1 MVDSRNRAYKYV
13 TLPRLIVQ
21 ALSMCN
27 DYRLKVDVGTIIE
40 EFADLKIRIRFNEG
54 VPNLE
59 PRDDIKITDRGPIIR
74 RMAEAEEAE
83 LVQRRWSWPGPNKRP
98 VYNFRSEGRDF
109 TSNRCL
115 ILADGFYE
123 FTEPKD
129 PAKKR
134 KDKWLFTMPG
144 KSNFCLAGIWRFHSE
159 VGEAFTML
167 TTAPGPDVA
176 PYHDRQIVILEHDAW
191 AGWLHPTVPAQSLIR
206 PLPAGALA
214 VEQVG

>member
-1 MVDSRNRAYKYV
+1 
-13 TLPRLIVQ
+13 
-21 ALSMCN
+21 MCN
-27 DYRLKVDVGTIIE
+27 DYRLNVDVGTIIE
-40 EFADLKIRIRFNEG
+40 VFADLKIRIRFNEG

-59 PRDDIKITDRGPIIR
+59 PRDDIKITDSGPIVR
-74 RMAEAEEAE
+74 RMADGDEAE
-83 LVQRRWSWPGPNKRP
+83 LVQRRWSWPGSNKRP

-123 FTEPKD
+123 FTDPND

-144 KSNFCLAGIWRFHSE
+144 QSIFCIAGIWRPHSE

-176 PYHDRQIVILEHDAW
+176 PYHEPSTVTPFRKAFIAWQLAQI
-191 AGWLHPTVPAQSLIR
+191 GKR
-206 PLPAGALA
+206 PLLGAALFVTKA
-214 VEQVG
+214 LPQQDCGR